1 MAYSSLQVGI
11 RDIVELQST
20 IGRTVVL
27 SALIK

>member
-20 IGRTVVL
+20 IGRTVVF
-27 SALIK
+27 IGPY